1 MQISID
7 FPEEIVKNLKYYAAL
22 TGKSV
27 AEIIID
33 SVERTYSPYLADDTK
48 SPCEGR
54 GKYLRDDG
62 TAVECV
68 VLRNK
73 SMFGEPYY
81 VIYVQDGD
89 QLLTVPQ
96 CKITF

>member
-7 FPEEIVKNLKYYAAL
+7 FPEEIVKNLKYYATL
-22 TGKSV
+22 KGKSV
-27 AEIIID
+27 EEVIID
-33 SVERTYSPYLADDTK
+33 SVERTYSPYLADNAEL
-48 SPCEGR
+48 PCGGR

-73 SMFGEPYY
+73 SMFGAPYY

-89 QLLTVPQ
+89 QLLSVPQ
-96 CKITF
+96 SKVIL